1 MRRDDASRRPHAP
14 ARQRENVATVLPKRF
29 ATYLARRIR
38 VRRGESLGHFD
49 ALHDALDWRSA
60 DAPSSERHA
69 HGAFTF
75 MSDVEHRD
83 ANAAIAGICRRIVEV
98 SSEAIIFADREGL
111 IRLWNRGA
119 ERIFGY
125 TSAEVDGRS
134 LDIIIPEHL
143 RRAHWDA
150 YRDSVATGHTKHAD
164 RVLTTRSMHKNG
176 ERRYVDLSFG
186 LVKDANGS
194 VLGAFAVG
202 RDCTARYLA
211 ERQATVRIQALEAKV
226 GAPPSPS

>member
-1 MRRDDASRRPHAP
+1 
-14 ARQRENVATVLPKRF
+14 
-29 ATYLARRIR
+29 
-38 VRRGESLGHFD
+38 
-49 ALHDALDWRSA
+49 
-60 DAPSSERHA
+60 
-69 HGAFTF
+69 
-75 MSDVEHRD
+75 MSDAEHGD

-119 ERIFGY
+119 ELIFGY
-125 TSAEVDGRS
+125 KSADVDGRS
-134 LDIIIPEHL
+134 LEIIIPEHV
-143 RRAHWDA
+143 RRAHWDG

-176 ERRYVDLSFG
+176 ERRYIDLSFG
-186 LVKDANGS
+186 LVKDANGF

-211 ERQATVRIQALEAKV
+211 EREAKARIAALEARV
-226 GAPPSPS
+226 GAPPSPT